1 MEHESEFFDLLL
13 RSCRQ
18 IDLNLTDEQA
28 AKFMIYL
35 SQLLQWNRV
44 TNLTSITDPQKI
56 VIKHFVD
63 SLTALVATVFP
74 SQAVVVDVGAGAG
87 FPGLPLKIVRDDLR
101 LILIEP
107 VKKKCSF
114 LSSVAGL
121 LKLSDVSIFPGS
133 LRQYVDQLKYIDAD
147 IMVLRALRFDEI
159 KDQAEVVL
167 NKMGK
172 VILYRT
178 QMIEADSIPRGF
190 MIESQNLFSLPM
202 DQGDRVISVLTKCAQ
217 A

>member
-1 MEHESEFFDLLL
+1 M
-13 RSCRQ
+13 
-18 IDLNLTDEQA
+18 
-28 AKFMIYL
+28 
-35 SQLLQWNRV
+35 
-44 TNLTSITDPQKI
+44 
-56 VIKHFVD
+56 
-63 SLTALVATVFP
+63 
-74 SQAVVVDVGAGAG
+74 VDVGAGAG

-202 DQGDRVISVLTKCAQ
+202 NQGDRVISVLTKCAQ

>member
-13 RSCRQ
+13 RSCQQ

-63 SLTALVATVFP
+63 SLTALAATAFP

-101 LILIEP
+101 LVLIEP

-114 LSSVAGL
+114 LSSVVGL
-121 LKLSDVSIFPGS
+121 LKLGDVSIFPGS
-133 LRQYVDQLKYIDAD
+133 LRQYIEQLKYTAAD

-178 QMIEADSIPRGF
+178 QMIQADSIPRGF
-190 MIESQNLFSLPM
+190 MIESQKLFSLPM
-202 DQGDRVISVLTKCAQ
+202 NQGDRVISVLTKCAQ

>member
-1 MEHESEFFDLLL
+1 MEHEAESFDLLL
-13 RSCRQ
+13 HSCRQ

-63 SLTALVATVFP
+63 SLTALAATAFP
-74 SQAVVVDVGAGAG
+74 FQAVVIDVGAGAG

-101 LILIEP
+101 LVLIEP
-107 VKKKCSF
+107 IKKKCSF
-114 LSSVAGL
+114 LTSITGL
-121 LKLSDVSIFPGS
+121 LKLGDVSIFPGS
-133 LRQYVDQLKYIDAD
+133 FRQYVDQIKHSAAD

-159 KDQAEVVL
+159 KEQAEVLL
-167 NKMGK
+167 NKRGK
-172 VILYRT
+172 IILYRT
-178 QMIEADSIPRGF
+178 QMIGADSAPSGF
-190 MIESQNLFSLPM
+190 MIESQKLFSLPM
-202 DQGDRVISVLTKCAQ
+202 NQGNRVICILTKSVRV
-217 A
+217 

>member
-1 MEHESEFFDLLL
+1 VEHESEFFDLLL

-63 SLTALVATVFP
+63 SLTALVATAFP

-202 DQGDRVISVLTKCAQ
+202 NQGDRVISVLTKRAQ

>member
-13 RSCRQ
+13 RSCQQ

-63 SLTALVATVFP
+63 SLTALAATAFP

-101 LILIEP
+101 LVLIEP

-114 LSSVAGL
+114 LSSVVGL
-121 LKLSDVSIFPGS
+121 LKLGDVSIFPGS
-133 LRQYVDQLKYIDAD
+133 LRQYIEQLIYTAAD

-178 QMIEADSIPRGF
+178 QMIQADSIPRGF
-190 MIESQNLFSLPM
+190 MIESQKLFFLPM
-202 DQGDRVISVLTKCAQ
+202 NQGDRVVSVLTKCAQ

>member
-1 MEHESEFFDLLL
+1 VEHESEFFDLLL

-63 SLTALVATVFP
+63 SLTALVATAFP

-190 MIESQNLFSLPM
+190 MIESQDLFSLPM
-202 DQGDRVISVLTKCAQ
+202 NQGDRVISVLTKRAQ

>member
-13 RSCRQ
+13 RSCQQ

-63 SLTALVATVFP
+63 SLTALAATAFP

-107 VKKKCSF
+107 IKKKCSF
-114 LSSVAGL
+114 LSSMAGL
-121 LKLSDVSIFPGS
+121 LKLGDVSIFPGS
-133 LRQYVDQLKYIDAD
+133 LRQYIEQLKYTAAD

-178 QMIEADSIPRGF
+178 QMIQADSIPRGF
-190 MIESQNLFSLPM
+190 MIESQKLFSLPM
-202 DQGDRVISVLTKCAQ
+202 NQGDRVISVLTKCAQ